1 MEDFCENL
9 LATSI
14 RMYTLYN
21 TVLSL
26 CSVKRLDKLIEKLFP
41 QCITAMDVETACLLC
56 RDSTLHTRGL
66 EFGSLDKEYLSGQ
79 SWYVSDQCIHDT
91 LPNGTPFLASPIQK
105 ETGPLE
111 TLIVANKE
119 VSDFEKA
126 DFEQMQ
132 NLATITATALESIYE
147 YEDLLQRTESLEEH
161 TQRLRG
167 QMLEQERRARKI
179 FEVKNAQLQR
189 QTEGLE
195 VRNRFIREPFGRY
208 LTDEVVENLLA
219 SPSGLDV
226 GGEKRKVTILISD
239 LRGFSSVAEGL
250 PPGKVVS
257 LLNTYL
263 ETITDVIMR
272 YDGTIDEFIGDA
284 ILVIFGAPI
293 WKADHA
299 KRAVAC
305 ALEMQLAMGTVNAQ
319 NRRAGLP
326 GVEMGIGINTG
337 EVVVGNI
344 GSLKHAKYSVVG
356 SHGTLASRIESY
368 TVGEQILISDETL
381 KEARLLV
388 RISRQMQVEPKGVK
402 EPITIYEVEGIGGE
416 HNLYLPEVESELFA
430 LDEEIPIRYM
440 VLEEKFAGRT
450 IFEKNCVKL
459 STKEAEVRS
468 EHPVSPLG
476 NLKIQLIGN
485 NGEVVPGNLFG
496 KVVGKA
502 ADCQHHFYLRFT
514 SVPSEV
520 AAFLY
525 EHLIRNASI
534 R

>member
-26 CSVKRLDKLIEKLFP
+26 CSVKRLDELIEKLFS

-179 FEVKNAQLQR
+179 LEVKNAQLQR
-189 QTEGLE
+189 
-195 VRNRFIREPFGRY
+195 
-208 LTDEVVENLLA
+208 
-219 SPSGLDV
+219 
-226 GGEKRKVTILISD
+226 
-239 LRGFSSVAEGL
+239 
-250 PPGKVVS
+250 
-257 LLNTYL
+257 
-263 ETITDVIMR
+263 
-272 YDGTIDEFIGDA
+272 
-284 ILVIFGAPI
+284 
-293 WKADHA
+293 
-299 KRAVAC
+299 
-305 ALEMQLAMGTVNAQ
+305 
-319 NRRAGLP
+319 
-326 GVEMGIGINTG
+326 
-337 EVVVGNI
+337 
-344 GSLKHAKYSVVG
+344 
-356 SHGTLASRIESY
+356 
-368 TVGEQILISDETL
+368 
-381 KEARLLV
+381 
-388 RISRQMQVEPKGVK
+388 
-402 EPITIYEVEGIGGE
+402 
-416 HNLYLPEVESELFA
+416 
-430 LDEEIPIRYM
+430 
-440 VLEEKFAGRT
+440 
-450 IFEKNCVKL
+450 
-459 STKEAEVRS
+459 
-468 EHPVSPLG
+468 
-476 NLKIQLIGN
+476 
-485 NGEVVPGNLFG
+485 
-496 KVVGKA
+496 
-502 ADCQHHFYLRFT
+502 
-514 SVPSEV
+514 
-520 AAFLY
+520 
-525 EHLIRNASI
+525 
-534 R
+534 